1 MEHFCL
7 QIVFSL
13 KFLKRLKSSFF
24 NYFKVPM
31 FTNKIFLL
39 KLQKKQKKNN
49 KSKLDKERYQ
59 KMKAATN
66 LFFHLIFVIV

>member
-1 MEHFCL
+1 
-7 QIVFSL
+7 
-13 KFLKRLKSSFF
+13 
-24 NYFKVPM
+24 M

-59 KMKAATN
+59 KMKASTN